1 MTSSQSTSLRRSG
14 ARTRSVLAPV
24 QASLIA
30 VLLLGATLTGCADDD
45 PDTATDPQGASSP
58 SSTPEA
64 TPGETPTET
73 PSETS
78 SEQPSSEGTAQPVP
92 ATGSAGVTEATMI
105 SATEAGGSASTLAFV
120 LDTDQ
125 ARADFAAQF
134 ERGLGTSVLAQLD
147 TQQVAAGS
155 IPYGAVA
162 AVGCDAPKSVRID
175 AGEAGLEVTAQLPTK
190 TVQCFAPMTFVVLFA
205 APGA

>member
-1 MTSSQSTSLRRSG
+1 MTSPQSTSPRRSG
-14 ARTRSVLAPV
+14 ARARAVRAPRLAP
-24 QASLIA
+24 LIA
-30 VLLLGATLTGCADDD
+30 VLLLGAALTGCADDG
-45 PDTATDPQGASSP
+45 PDTASDPQGSSAT

-64 TPGETPTET
+64 TPGETPGET
-73 PSETS
+73 PSE
-78 SEQPSSEGTAQPVP
+78 PPPSEGTAQSVPV
-92 ATGSAGVTEATMI
+92 TGSAGVTEATMV
-105 SATEAGGSASTLAFV
+105 SATEAGGSASTFAFV

-134 ERGLGTSVLAQLD
+134 ERGLGESVLAQLD
-147 TQQVAAGS
+147 APETARGS

-162 AVGCDAPKSVRID
+162 AVGCDAPESVRID
-175 AGEAGLEVTAQLPTK
+175 AGEAGLEVTPQLPTK